1 MTELVVVEKVVEKE
15 RKFRREIPKEHR
27 QSLDTRIVWLW
38 NQRFGTIQMVWQH
51 TPDTLDKLAAT
62 IILQAIMAKDL
73 TNIGELFERIE
84 GGPLTDDVIAEEE
97 QEQGFQ
103 L

>member
-1 MTELVVVEKVVEKE
+1 MSSKIAVPE
-15 RKFRREIPKEHR
+15 RRHWRKEIPKEHR
-27 QSLDTRIVWLW
+27 TSLDTRLRWLW
-38 NQRFGTIQMVWQH
+38 NQRFGTVQQIRLQS
-51 TPDTLDKLAAT
+51 PDMLDVTAAT
-62 IILQAIMAKDL
+62 TVLQAIMAKDL

>member
-1 MTELVVVEKVVEKE
+1 MTELVVVEKE
-15 RKFRREIPKEHR
+15 RKFRHEIPKEHR

-38 NQRFGTIQMVWQH
+38 NQRFGTVQQIRLQS
-51 TPDTLDKLAAT
+51 PDMLDVTAAT
-62 IILQAIMAKDL
+62 TVLQAIMAKDL

-84 GGPLTDDVIAEEE
+84 GGPLTDDIIAEEE

>member
-1 MTELVVVEKVVEKE
+1 MTELVVVEKE

-38 NQRFGTIQMVWQH
+38 NQRFGTVQQIRLQS
-51 TPDTLDKLAAT
+51 PDMLDVTAAT
-62 IILQAIMAKDL
+62 TVLQAIMAKDL